1 MKKNSIFLFCL
12 ISISSFQVNAT
23 LQEALDAI
31 KEEDY
36 TFALKELNRLIDVE
50 QNEEARYQLGRL
62 YENGWG
68 VEQDSDKAFGLYK
81 MSAEKGNENSALKLG
96 NAFYLGRGVEKNY
109 ADALKW
115 YKISA
120 QKGNYAAQYNIGLM
134 FEEGTGVKKNIIKA
148 FEYYKKSGEQGYGP
162 AQYALGRMY
171 LKGEGTPQNF
181 NAAIRW
187 HKLAADQGDFD
198 AQMDL
203 AKLFSNTSMRG
214 LPYSMAGAHMYY
226 NLVSAYANTQSLKDE
241 ASLRREEI
249 TKKMKPEEILEAQKR
264 AQKWHKKNRL
274 ESIPSLQDASFLDE
288 DIPQK
293 KNSSTK
299 KDKEQEQIE
308 LTVKTDKET
317 MLVAAGIGRKELND
331 AVKKNDFKQVLAKL
345 ENSANNGEVLSQIAL
360 GDLYMLGQG
369 LQPDEAL
376 ALKWYTEASKK
387 NNSIAFFKLAPMYCE
402 GNSVEPDLAKCY
414 MYVLLAKKFTDEK
427 SAPFIDETLK
437 MLDDSFDLEIRQ
449 TGEKMAEEY
458 NKNPENQQEQ
468 GLFAKIKSKF
478 EKKEEVENDLVKE
491 NNANTDD
498 FFDF

>member
-1 MKKNSIFLFCL
+1 MKKNNILLLFLL
-12 ISISSFQVNAT
+12 SSISFQAKAT
-23 LQEALDAI
+23 LQEATDAI
-31 KEEDY
+31 REEDY
-36 TFALKELNRLIDVE
+36 TFAIKELNRLIDAE

-62 YENGWG
+62 YENGLG

-81 MSAEKGNENSALKLG
+81 ISAEKGNENSALKLG
-96 NAFYLGRGVEKNY
+96 NTFYLGRGVEKNY

-134 FEEGTGVKKNIIKA
+134 LEEGTGIKKNIIKA

-162 AQYALGRMY
+162 AQYALGKMY

-203 AKLFSNTSMRG
+203 ARLFSNTSMRG
-214 LPYSMAGAHMYY
+214 LPYSMVGAHMYY
-226 NLVSAYANTQSLKDE
+226 NLVSAYANTQALKDE

-264 AQKWHKKNRL
+264 AQKWHKKTRS
-274 ESIPSLQDASFLDE
+274 ESIPSLQDASLLEE

-293 KNSSTK
+293 KNNSVK
-299 KDKEQEQIE
+299 KEQEQIE

-331 AVKKNDFKQVLAKL
+331 AVKKNDFKQILAKL
-345 ENSANNGEVLSQIAL
+345 ENKANNGDELAQLAL
-360 GDLYMLGQG
+360 GDLYLLGQG
-369 LQPDEAL
+369 LQIDETL

-387 NNSIAFFKLAPMYCE
+387 NNPIALFKLAPMYCE
-402 GNSVEPDLAKCY
+402 GTGTEPDLAKCY
-414 MYVLLAKKFTDEK
+414 MYVLLAKKYADEK
-427 SAPFIDETLK
+427 SIPFVDETLK
-437 MLDDSFDLEIRQ
+437 MLDESFDLEIRQ
-449 TGEKMAEEY
+449 MGEKLVEDFNKKPEEQ
-458 NKNPENQQEQ
+458 KSSQ
-468 GLFAKIKSKF
+468 GLLSKIKSKF
-478 EKKEEVENDLVKE
+478 EKKDEVDNEIIKKDIS
-491 NNANTDD
+491 NTDD

>member
-1 MKKNSIFLFCL
+1 MKKNSLFLFYL
-12 ISISSFQVNAT
+12 ISSLPFQVNAT
-23 LQEALDAI
+23 LQEALDSI

-68 VEQDSDKAFGLYK
+68 VEQDSDKALQLYK
-81 MSAEKGNENSALKLG
+81 LSAENGNENSALKLG
-96 NAFYLGRGVEKNY
+96 NAFYMGRGVEKNY

-134 FEEGTGVKKNIIKA
+134 LEEGTGVKKNIIKA

-162 AQYALGRMY
+162 AQYALGKMY

-214 LPYSMAGAHMYY
+214 LPYSMTGAHTYY
-226 NLVSAYANTQSLKDE
+226 NLVSAYATTQTLKDE

-249 TKKMKPEEILEAQKR
+249 TKKMKPEEILEAQRR
-264 AQKWHKKNRL
+264 AQKWHKKSRS
-274 ESIPSLQDASFLDE
+274 ESIPALQGETFLDE

-293 KNSSTK
+293 KSNSSK
-299 KDKEQEQIE
+299 AEQEQIE

-331 AVKKNDFKQVLAKL
+331 AIKKNDFRPILTKL
-345 ENSANNGEVLSQIAL
+345 ENTASSGNVIAQIAL

-369 LQPDEAL
+369 LQSDEST

-387 NNSIAFFKLAPMYCE
+387 NNPIAFFKLAPIYCE
-402 GNSVEPDLAKCY
+402 GNVVDPDLAKCY
-414 MYVLLAKKFTDEK
+414 MYVLLAKKYTDDN

-449 TGEKMAEEY
+449 TGEKLADEY
-458 NKNPENQQEQ
+458 NKIPENQQSQ
-468 GLFAKIKSKF
+468 GLLAKIKSKF
-478 EKKEEVENDLVKE
+478 EKKDEIENDLVKE
-491 NNANTDD
+491 TNKTSDSDD